1 MTYNIKKEMKKIE
14 KERRF
19 CTYFRRFTKVK
30 FLIIHSKYCSV
41 YDRLKFSG

>member
-1 MTYNIKKEMKKIE
+1 MTYNIKKRKEKHRKIKKI
-14 KERRF
+14 

-30 FLIIHSKYCSV
+30 FLIIHSKYSSV